1 MVLPPYSIEDGAR
14 RRDLTGMQFRL
25 ETGYGTALGA
35 QDFNRQM
42 HEQLF
47 EVMVNLVLAA
57 SKPMPTIL
65 PVDVFEAATST
76 KVNGL
81 NA

>member
-14 RRDLTGMQFRL
+14 RRDLTGMQFYL
-25 ETGYGTALGA
+25 EIGYGTALGA

-47 EVMVNLVLAA
+47 EVMVDFML
-57 SKPMPTIL
+57 
-65 PVDVFEAATST
+65 ATSKAMPIICRST
-76 KVNGL
+76 FSL
-81 NA
+81 WRRA